1 MTPETPLQKYRQR
14 AIKILE
20 DKYDVNSPL
29 LIDYAIDD
37 AARKA
42 LGLPER
48 PDNTPPYE
56 TWMIDNEANNES
68 LMRTSENGV
77 NLIKRFEG
85 FRAEAYICPGGKWTI
100 GYGHTKGVKAGYK
113 ISRQF
118 AEKLLQDDL
127 REFEQGVMDCVKVP
141 LNQNQFDALVSFAY
155 NLGVNALKTS
165 TLLKRL
171 NAGYY
176 AIAANQFDR
185 WVYANGEKLPGLV
198 TRREVEK
205 KLFLT

>member
-1 MTPETPLQKYRQR
+1 MTTKQMAAGYRKR
-14 AIKILE
+14 AISILV
-20 DKYDVNSPL
+20 DKHKGNVYLD
-29 LIDYAIDD
+29 IDYLIDD

-42 LGLPER
+42 LGLPDR
-48 PDNTPPYE
+48 PDGAPPYE
-56 TWMIDNEANNES
+56 TWMIGSETKNGS
-68 LMRTSENGV
+68 LMKTSQNGID
-77 NLIKRFEG
+77 LIKRFEG
-85 FRAEAYICPGGKWTI
+85 FRKRAYICPGGKWTI
-100 GYGHTKGVKAGYK
+100 GYGHTQGVKSGDRV
-113 ISRQF
+113 SREQ
-118 AEKLLQDDL
+118 AEQMLQDDL
-127 REFEQGVMDCVKVP
+127 TEFELGVANCVEVP

-155 NLGVNALKTS
+155 NLGVNALKDS